1 MAIVRWKP
9 VREIPM
15 IPSDILGMQKDINR
29 MFEDFFRGGLED
41 TNLMT
46 SSWSPAV
53 DLAETGE
60 EFLAKVE
67 LPGVDKNDIKI
78 TMENN
83 VLTIRGEKQQEKKEK
98 DVNFHRVERYY
109 GSFQRSFELP
119 GNVKNDK
126 IDAEFNDGIL
136 TIRMPKAEEAKAKLI
151 DVKVR

>member
-9 VREIPM
+9 VHELPTF
-15 IPSDILGMQKDINR
+15 PSDILGMQKDINR
-29 MFEDFFRGGLED
+29 MFENFFRGGLED
-41 TNLMT
+41 SSLMT

-53 DLAETGE
+53 DIAETGDE
-60 EFLAKVE
+60 YLAKVE

-83 VLTIRGEKQQEKKEK
+83 ILTIRGEKQQEKKEK
-98 DVNFHRVERYY
+98 DVNFHRVERFY

-119 GNVKNDK
+119 GSVKTEK
-126 IDAEFNDGIL
+126 MDAEYKDGIL
-136 TIRMPKAEEAKAKLI
+136 TIHMPKAEEAKAKLI